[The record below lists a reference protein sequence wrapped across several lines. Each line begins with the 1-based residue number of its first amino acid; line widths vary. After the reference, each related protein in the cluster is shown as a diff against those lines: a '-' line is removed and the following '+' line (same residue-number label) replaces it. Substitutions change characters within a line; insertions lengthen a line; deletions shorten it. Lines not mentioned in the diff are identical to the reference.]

1 MSKENKGEEMND
13 AIKNAIIEYLF
24 NEEMKGN
31 IVNALNEN
39 IDIPFISEKT
49 EGKILDAV
57 YSSVEEVLKN
67 AILKG

>member
-1 MSKENKGEEMND
+1 MSTENKGEEMND
-13 AIKNAIIEYLF
+13 AIKSAIIEYLF

>member
-1 MSKENKGEEMND
+1 MNEV
-13 AIKNAIIEYLF
+13 IKNAIVEHLF
-24 NEEMKGN
+24 NDEMKDN
-31 IVNALNEN
+31 IVAALNKN